1 MNFIIYYYLMEDI
14 VIMEAIMNIITIGHI
29 IIEFVMEIG
38 IIIII
43 IIMVIIRGCIIII
56 LYFIVIIIIIVI
68 YSYFNNSINYFT
80 IFAITLHF
88 N

>member
-1 MNFIIYYYLMEDI
+1 
-14 VIMEAIMNIITIGHI
+14 MEAIMNIITIGYI

-43 IIMVIIRGCIIII
+43 IIVIIRGCIIII

>member
-56 LYFIVIIIIIVI
+56 LYFIVIIIIVI
-68 YSYFNNSINYFT
+68 YSYFNNSTNYFT

>member
-1 MNFIIYYYLMEDI
+1 
-14 VIMEAIMNIITIGHI
+14 MEAIMNIITIGHI

-56 LYFIVIIIIIVI
+56 LYFIVIIIIVI

>member
-56 LYFIVIIIIIVI
+56 LYFIVIIIIVI

>member
-1 MNFIIYYYLMEDI
+1 MEDI

-29 IIEFVMEIG
+29 IIELVMEIG
-38 IIIII
+38 IIII

-56 LYFIVIIIIIVI
+56 LYFIVIIIIVI

>member
-1 MNFIIYYYLMEDI
+1 
-14 VIMEAIMNIITIGHI
+14 MEAIMNIITIGYI
-29 IIEFVMEIG
+29 IIELIMEIG

-43 IIMVIIRGCIIII
+43 IIVIIRGCIIII

>member
-43 IIMVIIRGCIIII
+43 IMLIIRGCIIII
-56 LYFIVIIIIIVI
+56 LYFIVIIIIIIVK
-68 YSYFNNSINYFT
+68 YSYFNNSTNYFT